1 MNTVVCQGAGGNE
14 IKGIHGKTKPEGALQ
29 RPVTA
34 MSHEERDTLR
44 PSADMDRRKP
54 GIKKLKRGADF
65 CLPGEYPNTILFL
78 HTSNK
83 HKMEL

>member
-44 PSADMDRRKP
+44 PSADTDRRKP
-54 GIKKLKRGADF
+54 GI
-65 CLPGEYPNTILFL
+65 
-78 HTSNK
+78 
-83 HKMEL
+83 